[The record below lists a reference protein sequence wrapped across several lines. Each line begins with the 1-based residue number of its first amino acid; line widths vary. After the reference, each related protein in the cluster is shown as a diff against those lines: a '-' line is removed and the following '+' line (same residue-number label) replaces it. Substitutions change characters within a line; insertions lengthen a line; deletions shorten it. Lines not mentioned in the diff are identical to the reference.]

1 MSWTSWMMAQRWV
14 WLSTCGSA
22 FLRRSMSLCRQLTPA
37 LVLRMGGLARQ
48 DAVHRHWKTY
58 PLQTPTASYGDD
70 ALSMKSAAS
79 YGDDAMSMK
88 CAASL

>member
-1 MSWTSWMMAQRWV
+1 
-14 WLSTCGSA
+14 
-22 FLRRSMSLCRQLTPA
+22 MSLCRQLTPA

-70 ALSMKSAAS
+70 ALSMK
-79 YGDDAMSMK
+79 